1 MDHAQ
6 HNQLVNFIWGIADD
20 VLRDVLVRGKY
31 RDAILPMVLI
41 RRLDVI
47 LEPTDEEVQ
56 KTKALLEEN
65 EIKDQE
71 GALCAAAGHPFYN
84 TSRFTLKSLLN
95 TSKKQQL
102 RLDMITYLDGFSENV
117 KEILGKFDFRN
128 LFSKLQD
135 AGALYPLIEKFVSPK
150 INLGPDPVLDGNGE
164 PKLLGLDNHAMGTV
178 FEHLIRMFN
187 EENNEEAG
195 EHWTPR
201 DVVNLMSQ
209 LIFMPIADQ
218 IEDSSY
224 LVYDGACGTGGMLTV
239 ADETLTKLADQHGKT
254 VSIHLHGQE
263 LQAETY
269 AICKADLLLK
279 GEGEEATNIAFGSTL
294 GADAYPTQ
302 EFDFML
308 SNPPYGKSWKTD
320 LERLCDSKKAD
331 MLDTRFVTSLKS
343 EYGDVEDYRMITR
356 SSDGQL
362 MFLVNMLSKM
372 KHNTPL
378 GSRIAEV
385 HNGSSLF
392 TGDAGQGESNI
403 RRWIIENDWL
413 ETIVA
418 LPLNIFYNTDI
429 ATYIWVLTNRKP
441 EHRVGKVQLIDA
453 TKKSE
458 KLRKNLGAKNCRLNE
473 GHIAD
478 IVESF
483 LEVEE
488 SDTSKLFPNEAFGYW
503 KITVERPLRLR
514 LDLSDERMAEFAQT
528 CSDDKR
534 AAIKSLPPRID
545 ELSEKIGV
553 GPHLDFNE
561 VKATLKSLADEK
573 EHKALTKSQLKF
585 IQDNLCVRDETAKP
599 VVAKRTKFKKDES
612 LVDLLPSGVSAD
624 KAKLYG
630 IYADLSDKKKPT
642 HFFKYEVDA
651 ELRDTEQIPLLEEG
665 GIQAFFEREVT
676 PHVLDAWIDHDSTK
690 VGYEI
695 PFTRHFYKY
704 EPLRTLEEITADIQS
719 LENETDGLLEKI
731 TEVVA

>member
-6 HNQLVNFIWGIADD
+6 HNQLVSFIWGIADD

-56 KTKALLEEN
+56 KTKALLDEN

-71 GALCAAAGHPFYN
+71 GALCAAAGQPFYN
-84 TSRFTLKSLLN
+84 TSQFTLKSLLN
-95 TSKKQQL
+95 TEKKQQL
-102 RLDMITYLDGFSENV
+102 RMDMLDYLDGFSANV
-117 KEILGKFDFRN
+117 QEILNKFDFRN
-128 LFSKLQD
+128 LLSKLQE
-135 AGALYPLIEKFVSPK
+135 AGALYPLIEKFVAPK
-150 INLGPDPVLDGNGE
+150 INLGPDPVLDGNGDE
-164 PKLLGLDNHAMGTV
+164 KLLGLDNHAMGTV
-178 FEHLIRMFN
+178 FEHLIRKFN

-209 LIFMPIADQ
+209 LIFLPIADQ

-239 ADETLTKLADQHGKT
+239 ADETLTKLAEQHGKN

-320 LERLCDSKKAD
+320 LDRLCDGKKSE
-331 MLDTRFVTSLKS
+331 MMDTRFVT
-343 EYGDVEDYRMITR
+343 EHGDEEDYRMITR

-372 KHNTPL
+372 KHDTPL

-392 TGDAGQGESNI
+392 TGDAGSGESNI

-413 ETIVA
+413 EAIIA
-418 LPLNIFYNTDI
+418 LPLNIFYNTGI

-453 TKKSE
+453 TKMSK
-458 KLRKNLGAKNCRLNE
+458 KLPKNLGAKNCQLTEQHITDVAEMFLN
-473 GHIAD
+473 
-478 IVESF
+478 
-483 LEVEE
+483 LEE
-488 SDTSKLFPNEAFGYW
+488 SDVSKVFKNEAFGFW
-503 KITVERPLRLR
+503 KISVDRPLRLR
-514 LDLSDERMAEFAQT
+514 VSLTDDRLSTFSET
-528 CSDDKR
+528 CSNDKR
-534 AAIKSLPPRID
+534 KSIQALPPVVD
-545 ELSEKIGV
+545 ALAEKIGE
-553 GPHLDFNE
+553 GPHLDFN
-561 VKATLKSLADEK
+561 VLADEL
-573 EHKALTKSQLKF
+573 KAIATEQEVKYNKTELKF
-585 IQDNLCVRDETAKP
+585 VRDQLAERFEGAKP
-599 VVAKRTKFKKDES
+599 VVAKRTKLKKNES
-612 LVDLLPSGVSAD
+612 LLNDAS
-624 KAKLYG
+624 LYG
-630 IYADLSDKKKPT
+630 QNLLSHDGKEFAVVYEADS
-642 HFFKYEVDA
+642 
-651 ELRDTEQIPLLEEG
+651 ELRDTEQIPFLEDG
-665 GIQAFFEREVT
+665 GIPAFFAREVT
-676 PHVLDAWIDHDSTK
+676 PHVKDAWIDKQSIK
-690 VGYEI
+690 KGYEI
-695 PFTRHFYKY
+695 PFARHFYKY
-704 EPLRTLEEITADIQS
+704 EKLRSLEQIASDIRD
-719 LENETDGLLEKI
+719 LENETEGLLEKI